1 MGRGSMGA
9 VYRAHHVLTGRAVA
23 LKIITHGGAY
33 SELAA
38 ARFKREVSVRAF
50 VGHEGIVEVLD
61 AGQEPDG
68 TLYLA
73 MELLEGET
81 FQARSSRPGF
91 TAAYGLQVVRA
102 VLEPLAAAH
111 ELGVVHRDLKPENV
125 FLHRRPP
132 AAGGDGVEVVKL
144 LDFGI
149 ARDPRQQSGTRTDVG
164 LGTPYYMAPEQATNA
179 KAVTPASD
187 VWSVGV
193 ILYWLLAGRLPF
205 AEDTPFNTLAAVCG
219 RPHAPLPTTGGPRT
233 QALVALTERCLDKEP
248 ELRPADAG
256 ALIAALD
263 AIFGPQASLPP
274 PGAPPRSA
282 SMSGPW
288 PPALPERTQTVDREA
303 RMVSVAVPLPAPP
316 RRSVGGLGVAAALL
330 TAGTLG
336 LILWLGGA
344 REPSG
349 PEARTAAAAHAG
361 GLSPGPADPAAA
373 PLGPGAGATP
383 GQAERGP
390 APDAGAGPERAI
402 DGASKAERSAAGG
415 AVSPRAA
422 ALRSPTDVSTRRGAD
437 AAPKGGASP
446 EAAKGARRAALRG
459 ADTAANAAAE
469 ATSSAAAANDASPG
483 AGSGSGPSPT
493 PGPAAHHA
501 AVDAEPARPKSA
513 PPDAGPTL
521 AREPAPPP
529 PSTPD
534 AGPPDGAAP
543 RPPSTRPDGG
553 PAPAIQPA
561 PPPPSAPDP
570 FLTF

>member
-1 MGRGSMGA
+1 MTQRGSHDGRLVGDRYRVEALMGRGSMGA

-132 AAGGDGVEVVKL
+132 ATGGDGVEVVKL

-219 RPHAPLPTTGGPRT
+219 RPHAPLPTSGGPRT
-233 QALVALTERCLDKEP
+233 QALVALTERCLNKEP
-248 ELRPADAG
+248 ELRPTDAG

-274 PGAPPRSA
+274 QDAPPRGA

-288 PPALPERTQTVDREA
+288 PPALPARTLTADREA
-303 RMVSVAVPLPAPP
+303 RMV
-316 RRSVGGLGVAAALL
+316 
-330 TAGTLG
+330 
-336 LILWLGGA
+336 
-344 REPSG
+344 
-349 PEARTAAAAHAG
+349 
-361 GLSPGPADPAAA
+361 
-373 PLGPGAGATP
+373 
-383 GQAERGP
+383 
-390 APDAGAGPERAI
+390 
-402 DGASKAERSAAGG
+402 
-415 AVSPRAA
+415 
-422 ALRSPTDVSTRRGAD
+422 
-437 AAPKGGASP
+437 
-446 EAAKGARRAALRG
+446 
-459 ADTAANAAAE
+459 
-469 ATSSAAAANDASPG
+469 
-483 AGSGSGPSPT
+483 
-493 PGPAAHHA
+493 
-501 AVDAEPARPKSA
+501 
-513 PPDAGPTL
+513 
-521 AREPAPPP
+521 
-529 PSTPD
+529 
-534 AGPPDGAAP
+534 
-543 RPPSTRPDGG
+543 
-553 PAPAIQPA
+553 
-561 PPPPSAPDP
+561 
-570 FLTF
+570 